1 MLVGGRGHL
10 TIVYCWSINWIKE
23 KIRRMLIYVLQ
34 TFGVQVHDLL
44 PGLTSKGLARN
55 LGNIMGQFLDHNTQS
70 KRNFLSNYM
79 RIRVWLDIW
88 EPIMWKKMRHQ
99 REECFEVGFSYE
111 DVPIMCYVCRAIE
124 HSEANCVQKLD
135 MSEGGLRQQ
144 WAAKVVFD
152 HGQDIGGLAMV
163 RDGGCV
169 DKEILAMDME
179 ALKKQLRICN
189 TLLLDPITRSVQ
201 RDVTFV
207 AGATLANISNQ
218 IKS

>member
-23 KIRRMLIYVLQ
+23 KIRRMLISILQ
-34 TFGVQVHDLL
+34 TFGVQVHDLS
-44 PGLTSKGLARN
+44 PGLTSKGLARS
-55 LGNIMGQFLDHNTQS
+55 LGNIIGQFLDHNIQS

-111 DVPIMCYVCRAIE
+111 YVPIMCYVCRAIE
-124 HSEANCVQKLD
+124 HSEVNCVQKLD
-135 MSEGGLRQQ
+135 MSE
-144 WAAKVVFD
+144 
-152 HGQDIGGLAMV
+152 GGLAMV

-189 TLLLDPITRSVQ
+189 TLLLDPITGSVQ

-207 AGATLANISNQ
+207 VGATLANISNQ
-218 IKS
+218 IKSYDNE